1 MLGRAS
7 PTLQQKSVHVKLQAL
22 IGLMFLISAASDGLS
37 SCLVLHVLVA
47 DEVDFAI
54 GNTSIGLM
62 AFVER
67 NLIDNSNTSLSV
79 SKINLVDV
87 DSLT

>member
-1 MLGRAS
+1 M
-7 PTLQQKSVHVKLQAL
+7 
-22 IGLMFLISAASDGLS
+22 
-37 SCLVLHVLVA
+37 LVA
-47 DEVDFAI
+47 DEVDLAI

-67 NLIDNSNTSLSV
+67 NLIDNSNSSPSV